1 MRSKITRH
9 LGALF
14 SQDIPHLAVAR
25 ATLRARAP
33 VAPRRSLP
41 REFSWHDYA
50 VYLLHIAAEIEH
62 ALMVQYLYAA
72 YSLGGSEVP
81 VDQQKEVLSWQ
92 QSILGI
98 AKEEMGHFLTVQ
110 NVLRLIGGE
119 LNLSRE
125 DFPW

>member
-1 MRSKITRH
+1 MRSSVKRH
-9 LGALF
+9 LAGLF
-14 SQDIPHLAVAR
+14 ATDIPQAAFARPQLAGAR
-25 ATLRARAP
+25 LSHPSRTG
-33 VAPRRSLP
+33 LP

-72 YSLGGSEVP
+72 YSLGGPEVP

-98 AKEEMGHFLTVQ
+98 AKEEMGTF
-110 NVLRLIGGE
+110 
-119 LNLSRE
+119 
-125 DFPW
+125 